1 MATRKKIRSTND
13 KNKKAEELTKK
24 QAQKLLEKER
34 LARVRAIEAGLQQLL
49 MKYNCV
55 MDIQVTLSANRGML
69 GGQVVFIPRPDPPLN
84 EGDLS

>member
-49 MKYNCV
+49 MKYNCG